1 MVRAAEAPTG
11 AATLTYQYLRSR
23 STFQKSGLF
32 PISEAATQKI
42 WGAVGNTTFSLSVLT
57 AGTGIRI
64 LTYMMSIDYNSPY
77 ITLDDLTR
85 EQRVQLLLHDSTR
98 YIRLLSDSDIDRLLA
113 NLAKRP
119 VRPHTRDYDEMM
131 EESRERRRRY
141 PTKKEAREEYSDYL
155 A

>member
-1 MVRAAEAPTG
+1 
-11 AATLTYQYLRSR
+11 
-23 STFQKSGLF
+23 
-32 PISEAATQKI
+32 
-42 WGAVGNTTFSLSVLT
+42 
-57 AGTGIRI
+57 
-64 LTYMMSIDYNSPY
+64 MSIDYNSPY